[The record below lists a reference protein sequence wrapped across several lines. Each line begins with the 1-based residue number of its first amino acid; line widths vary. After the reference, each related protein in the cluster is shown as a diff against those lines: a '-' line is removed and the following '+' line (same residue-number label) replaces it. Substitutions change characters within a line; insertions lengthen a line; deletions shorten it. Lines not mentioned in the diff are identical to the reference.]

1 MSERTRR
8 ATRPVHAWDRG
19 VVGWDAAFWV
29 VLALLA
35 VSLVAE
41 GDNPPEQLV
50 TAFSVI
56 GVLAVAYLLLGGPA
70 ARTRSQPRAFAYL
83 AVLVVA
89 LVVLL
94 WLDAGTS
101 FLLFLAYPQVWLLV
115 EGRARAVAMT
125 AVVSVA
131 GLVGFGLAFGFGPTA
146 LRSYGTAVAASFL
159 FSLALGLWISS
170 IIDQSAE
177 RADLVAQLRATR
189 AELAAAERSAGAA
202 EARARVAR
210 DIHDTLA
217 QGFTSIVML
226 AQVARRDVDAGDA
239 DQARGRLAA
248 MEDVART
255 NLAEAR
261 ALVAAFSPVEVHG
274 RDLVGALRRLG
285 DRFAAETGVRVAVD
299 VDETAL
305 DGLDTDLH
313 QDLAVVLLRTAQEG
327 LANVRKHAA
336 ATSVRLGLDR
346 SGGTVRL
353 VVEDDGR
360 GLHPDVDGPTGFGLR
375 GLRDRAGDV
384 GGRVDVATAPGG
396 GTRLAV
402 EVPEP

>member
-1 MSERTRR
+1 MSEHTGP
-8 ATRPVHAWDRG
+8 TTPPVHAWDRR

-29 VLALLA
+29 VLALAA

-50 TAFSVI
+50 TAFTVI

-70 ARTRSQPRAFAYL
+70 ARTRSQPRAFGYL

-89 LVVLL
+89 LVLLL

-131 GLVGFGLAFGFGPTA
+131 GLVGFGLAFGFGPAA
-146 LRSYGTAVAASFL
+146 LRSYGAAVAASFL
-159 FSLALGLWISS
+159 FSLTLGLWISS
-170 IIDQSAE
+170 IIEQSAE
-177 RADLVAQLRATR
+177 RADLLDQLRLTR
-189 AELAAAERSAGAA
+189 ADLAAAERSAGAA

-217 QGFTSIVML
+217 QGFTSLVVL
-226 AQVARRDVDAGDA
+226 AQVARRDVETGDA
-239 DQARGRLAA
+239 DRARERLAA
-248 MEDVART
+248 IEDVART
-255 NLAEAR
+255 NLVEAR

-274 RDLVGALRRLG
+274 SDLAGALRRLA
-285 DRFAAETGVRVAVD
+285 DRFAAETGLRVSVEVEQAGAD
-299 VDETAL
+299 L
-305 DGLDTDLH
+305 D

-336 ATSVRLGLDR
+336 ATTVRLGLDR
-346 SGGTVRL
+346 SDGTVRL

-360 GLHPDVDGPTGFGLR
+360 GLVPGAAPTGYGLQGLR
-375 GLRDRAGDV
+375 QRAGDV
-384 GGRVDVATAPGG
+384 GGRVDVASGPGG

-402 EVPEP
+402 EVPEA